1 MTEEKNEQ
9 VIDVSNV
16 PASREEVEILPDDL
30 DGRINIIK
38 KQNNALMKIM
48 DELLEPEVDYGTVPG
63 VDKPFLW
70 QSGAQ
75 QLGLVFKFRPVFEI
89 INSTID
95 WNRNP
100 IFVSYEVKCQL
111 YNKETGV
118 FLGEGVG
125 SANNYERKFK
135 YYWKY
140 PKNGEKYREVFED
153 PLDKQNTLLKMAKK
167 RAYVDATLNVTG
179 ASRLFS
185 QDDDLV
191 PEQDR
196 GHSDSQKDVPPE
208 ETIIR
213 FGKHEGKKLSEVPAG
228 YLRWLVKQSFVDEDL
243 KEKANQLLN
252 APGKSSSKSNGD
264 KRELT
269 EREKEIKAIIGD
281 DKELKKDMLEFLD
294 TYNCKRIDDLG
305 EEEYQVLVGMLKRFA
320 SGNVEP
326 EYNPTDE
333 ELDESWSD

>member
-1 MTEEKNEQ
+1 MAEEKNGQ

-16 PASREEVEILPDDL
+16 PVGREEIEILPDDL

-167 RAYVDATLNVTG
+167 RAYVDAHEGSYHASGDT
-179 ASRLFS
+179 ASRPS
-185 QDDDLV
+185 
-191 PEQDR
+191 
-196 GHSDSQKDVPPE
+196 S
-208 ETIIR
+208 
-213 FGKHEGKKLSEVPAG
+213 
-228 YLRWLVKQSFVDEDL
+228 
-243 KEKANQLLN
+243 
-252 APGKSSSKSNGD
+252 PG
-264 KRELT
+264 
-269 EREKEIKAIIGD
+269 IG
-281 DKELKKDMLEFLD
+281 LMYFD
-294 TYNCKRIDDLG
+294 TDLG
-305 EEEYQVLVGMLKRFA
+305 IPIWWNGNGWVDATGTLV
-320 SGNVEP
+320 
-326 EYNPTDE
+326 
-333 ELDESWSD
+333 